1 MLHEQFELKNAAN
14 TVETAASRS
23 KMLQIPPTCC
33 KFYGKWKVSSPKCC
47 KDSWN
52 GSFQLQNAA
61 TGKENVQKM
70 VRSMGFPLVIS
81 RWEEF
86 PFLRMVYDCIML
98 YIYCNK
104 IPIVYLLYI
113 YYDFDIL
120 VYTYCISSLVMDFK
134 SNNISKISLQGLQL
148 VKCFI

>member
-14 TVETAASRS
+14 TVETAASSS

-33 KFYGKWKVSSPKCC
+33 KFYGKWEVSTPNCC

-61 TGKENVQKM
+61 AGKENVQKKRIQF
-70 VRSMGFPLVIS
+70 RSLWKNAGFLQWFLQEQTGEIHGIS
-81 RWEEF
+81 HGDFQMRRV
-86 PFLRMVYDCIML
+86 PFFEDGLWLYNVVYLL
-98 YIYCNK
+98 YK
-104 IPIVYLLYI
+104 ISIVYLLYI

-120 VYTYCISSLVMDFK
+120 YLLYI
-134 SNNISKISLQGLQL
+134 
-148 VKCFI
+148 